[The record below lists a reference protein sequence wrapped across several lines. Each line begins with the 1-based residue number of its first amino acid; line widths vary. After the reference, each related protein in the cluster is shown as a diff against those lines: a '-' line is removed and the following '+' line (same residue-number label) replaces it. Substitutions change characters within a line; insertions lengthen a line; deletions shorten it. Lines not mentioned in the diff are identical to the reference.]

1 MYVPMSHCFPTQ
13 TPSASA
19 AVRRGA
25 AITGRHRGGERTLRA
40 APAVS
45 RAGTDI
51 FTMPAPSRP
60 LLSRRFLRRTGM
72 CIKMSCQMHI
82 PEEVAFQ
89 RLVSEGGGP
98 PTNTCPKEV
107 ALQRTQKENA

>member
-1 MYVPMSHCFPTQ
+1 MYVHMSHCFLGTTQ
-13 TPSASA
+13 TPPASA

-45 RAGTDI
+45 RASTDI
-51 FTMPAPSRP
+51 FTMPAPFWAAVSRDAFCVAP
-60 LLSRRFLRRTGM
+60 GM

-98 PTNTCPKEV
+98 PTNTK
-107 ALQRTQKENA
+107 RNA